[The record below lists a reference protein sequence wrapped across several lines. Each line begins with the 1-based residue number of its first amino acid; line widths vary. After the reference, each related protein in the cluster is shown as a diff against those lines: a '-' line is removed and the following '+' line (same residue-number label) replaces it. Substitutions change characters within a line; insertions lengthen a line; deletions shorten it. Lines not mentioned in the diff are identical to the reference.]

1 MTSIWILAD
10 QLLAFQATISYGQKP
25 NEAFLLHYGF
35 VDTSYKADF
44 YSADL
49 LEHVQQ
55 RYNIPEER
63 VAGLAQDEKLY
74 KSVESVSV
82 ASPFIQGFNSLFSCF
97 WVVLSVYPFLGLVYL
112 YVIVNRKKTKRRKDR
127 QKQTNGMTEL
137 YVSVMLWKHVTASDA
152 GRRAEMD
159 DWMWFDHIH
168 CSQSIAC
175 FFPYNLQYLF
185 FIPRRD
191 T

>member
-1 MTSIWILAD
+1 MIINTFIVTTIIVVVAVIIIIIMSILAE

-55 RYNIPEER
+55 RYNIQEER

-74 KSVESVSV
+74 RSVESVSG
-82 ASPFIQGFNSLFSCF
+82 ASPFVQGFEFLSSCF
-97 WVVLSVYPFLGLVYL
+97 LVVLSVFSLCLLYL
-112 YVIVNRKKTKRRKDR
+112 
-127 QKQTNGMTEL
+127 TNCE
-137 YVSVMLWKHVTASDA
+137 
-152 GRRAEMD
+152 
-159 DWMWFDHIH
+159 
-168 CSQSIAC
+168 
-175 FFPYNLQYLF
+175 
-185 FIPRRD
+185 
-191 T
+191 

>member
-1 MTSIWILAD
+1 MT
-10 QLLAFQATISYGQKP
+10 FQATISYGQKP

-55 RYNIPEER
+55 QYNIPEER

-82 ASPFIQGFNSLFSCF
+82 ASPFVQKFDSLSSCF
-97 WVVLSVYPFLGLVYL
+97 LVELPVYPGFVS
-112 YVIVNRKKTKRRKDR
+112 
-127 QKQTNGMTEL
+127 TESL
-137 YVSVMLWKHVTASDA
+137 SADVMLSNGSVSQPVTQEQ
-152 GRRAEMD
+152 GQR
-159 DWMWFDHIH
+159 WMTGYGLTAFTAH
-168 CSQSIAC
+168 SLTVVSLLQSPVS
-175 FFPYNLQYLF
+175 FLPS
-185 FIPRRD
+185 
-191 T
+191 